1 MNSSN
6 NYNYQDQQVQD
17 LNQQPVDNQMPQS
30 DYLQQ
35 NAMNSGYD
43 QYGNPI
49 QQPLASAYDQ
59 YGNPVQQQ
67 SLGYDQYGNPIPSDT
82 GMMGYDQYGNPI
94 QQPLASDYDQYGNP
108 MQQPMSGY
116 DQYGNPISGD
126 LAMSGYD
133 QYGNPVSNSMN
144 VGYDQYGNPILPN
157 DASSGYDQ
165 YGTPIPQPIEPT
177 TSFAGDLDKY
187 QQSNLNNGNF
197 SNEYSEP
204 ESFEEENFQQ
214 QKAAPLEPKKI
225 VLDNKDQVIDL
236 PINVIGDALAPRFDV
251 SKKRLENLEEVN
263 NKVINQLDS
272 IMSGIKNI
280 NEENYKNV
288 AKLTENF
295 QKKLDDLAGKID
307 TIPKKSDEEISSLKK
322 QINSLSEIEA
332 VNKKLENQIDDLKNL
347 TKQIEA
353 SAGQNSRTGPII
365 EERLNDAIRRMSEL
379 TAQAQQNIQQ
389 NRIFQKMQNEFMQY
403 PMPPYMQMP
412 NPYGGNHNY
421 YQPPMLPPSQNAEQP
436 SLFEKLMLANMFK
449 SNFNLAATPQNF
461 YGPQYQ
467 LPGSVSPREFM
478 EGNPHMPY
486 VPSYYPIENNY
497 NARNGFNYQVEELQ
511 PSFRR
516 RGINANNY

>member
-6 NYNYQDQQVQD
+6 NYNYQDQQGQGV
-17 LNQQPVDNQMPQS
+17 NPPVDNQFSQA
-30 DYLQQ
+30 DYPQQ
-35 NAMNSGYD
+35 NNFNPEYD

-49 QQPLASAYDQ
+49 QQPLASGYDQ
-59 YGNPVQQQ
+59 YGNPVQQVV
-67 SLGYDQYGNPIPSDT
+67 SGYDQYGNPIPNDM
-82 GMMGYDQYGNPI
+82 GMMGYDEYGNPI
-94 QQPLASDYDQYGNP
+94 QPPLAPEYDQYGNP
-108 MQQPMSGY
+108 MQQPSGY
-116 DQYGNPISGD
+116 DQYGNPISGN
-126 LAMSGYD
+126 LT
-133 QYGNPVSNSMN
+133 MN
-144 VGYDQYGNPILPN
+144 GYDQYGNPIPSNMMGYDQNGNPILSN
-157 DASSGYDQ
+157 DVSPAYDQ
-165 YGTPIPQPIEPT
+165 YGAPIPQPMEPT
-177 TSFAGDLDKY
+177 TSFAGDLEKF
-187 QQSNLNNGNF
+187 QQSNLDNRNF
-197 SNEYSEP
+197 NNEYSEP
-204 ESFEEENFQQ
+204 ESFEEDNLSSQNGRSV
-214 QKAAPLEPKKI
+214 EPKKI

-236 PINVIGDALAPRFDV
+236 PINVIGDALAPRFGV

-288 AKLTENF
+288 SKLTDNF

-307 TIPKKSDEEISSLKK
+307 TIPKKSDEQISSLKK
-322 QINSLSEIEA
+322 QIDSLSEIET

-365 EERLNDAIRRMSEL
+365 EERINDAIRRMSEL

-389 NRIFQKMQNEFMQY
+389 NRIFQRMQNEFMQHP

-412 NPYGGNHNY
+412 SPYGGNYNY

-467 LPGSVSPREFM
+467 LPGSVSPREFV

-486 VPSYYPIENNY
+486 VPSYYPVENNY
-497 NARNGFNYQVEELQ
+497 NARNGFDYQVEELQ